1 MGTITEEIRI
11 ELDQRELLEWNAPG
25 EYELAC
31 EAGELWITFDGRPED
46 IILRPGER
54 LTVSGGDNA
63 AISALRPARLSL
75 AARGS
80 RRPLR
85 LFAPAEAAARL
96 DRRLR
101 WKFPALALL
110 PAIRLR

>member
-11 ELDQRELLEWNAPG
+11 ELEQRELLEWDAPG
-25 EYELAC
+25 EYQLAC
-31 EAGELWITFDGRPED
+31 DAGELWVTFDGRPED

-54 LTVSGGDNA
+54 LTVSGGSNA
-63 AISALRPARLSL
+63 AISALLPARLSL
-75 AARGS
+75 VARPG

-96 DRRLR
+96 DRHLR

-110 PAIRLR
+110 PAARLR